1 MTTARRVA
9 GWTVHFYTAL
19 GAVAAVFALL
29 AVARDE
35 IGVAMLLLA
44 LAVAIDASDGALARL
59 ARVKEVVPEYDGAKL
74 DDIVDY
80 LTFVVVPIYL
90 MLQTGMLVGVSGYA
104 AAAAAVLASA
114 YRFCHEDAKTPDHF
128 FTGFPSYWNIVAYY
142 FYVFET
148 PPGWTAAT
156 TAVLAV
162 LVFAPLRFIYPTRTE
177 FLRRWTIGLGLIWAV
192 LTLMTL
198 AALPERQ
205 TTLAGVSLFY
215 PAYYTLL
222 SFYMQW
228 RGYGSSGAP
237 TAAATR

>member
-1 MTTARRVA
+1 MITARRVA
-9 GWTVHFYTAL
+9 GWSVHFYTAL

-29 AVARDE
+29 AVARGE
-35 IGVAMLLLA
+35 IGIAMLLLA

-90 MLQTGMLVGVSGYA
+90 MLETGMLVGVSGYA

-148 PPGWTAAT
+148 PPGWTALT
-156 TAVLAV
+156 TGVLAV
-162 LVFAPLRFIYPTRTE
+162 LVFAPLRFIYPSRTE
-177 FLRRWTIGLGLIWAV
+177 FLRPWTIGLGLIWAV

-198 AALPERQ
+198 AALPERK
-205 TTLAGVSLFY
+205 TTLAAVSLFY
-215 PAYYTLL
+215 PTYYTLL

-228 RGYGSSGAP
+228 RGHGSSGPSRAE
-237 TAAATR
+237 ATR

>member
-1 MTTARRVA
+1 MITARRVA
-9 GWTVHFYTAL
+9 GWSVHFYTAL

-29 AVARDE
+29 AIARGE
-35 IGVAMLLLA
+35 IGLAMLLLA

-90 MLQTGMLVGVSGYA
+90 MLETGMLVGVFGYA
-104 AAAAAVLASA
+104 AGAAAVLASA
-114 YRFCHEDAKTPDHF
+114 YRFCHEDAKTSDHF
-128 FTGFPSYWNIVAYY
+128 FTGFPSYWNIIAYY

-148 PPGWTAAT
+148 SPGWSAFWTG
-156 TAVLAV
+156 VLAV
-162 LVFAPLRFIYPTRTE
+162 LVFAPLRFVYPTRTV
-177 FLRRWTIGLGLIWAV
+177 FLRPWTIGLGLIWGAM
-192 LTLMTL
+192 TLMTL
-198 AALPERQ
+198 AALPERR
-205 TTLAGVSLFY
+205 TTLAAVSLFY

-228 RGYGSSGAP
+228 RGYGSSGPPKAE
-237 TAAATR
+237 ATR